1 MSDKIKRLL
10 SNNKKKLN
18 NNKEVNF
25 QNINY
30 DNQNIS
36 YNDINED
43 NNNIT
48 EENNYIIDDLN
59 NDIDNEN
66 NNKKNSITGLS
77 NNITTEQDNELP
89 LITLNFI
96 SICQCCKN
104 KFDSKNNLPYLL
116 KCGHFFCVNC
126 IKQYFTDQTG
136 VVCPSDGLVAKSI
149 NELTL
154 LKNLIIDSKNQKKNN
169 SLKKSTYNQLNLFR
183 LSNNKNNI
191 DDDNNYKMSNY
202 CLTHK
207 NQKLS
212 HIIKGTNE
220 IICVHCAFDRLKS
233 NPNLEIK
240 ELKEIY
246 NEYNDNLEIIMKN
259 CQKNIELIQ
268 HTLDLIN
275 KNKENEEKK
284 LNLYYNNIIK
294 FVENQRKERKEQIEN
309 IFKEN
314 THDLEQRLLIFNEII
329 EQGDELQKLL
339 EKDEEM
345 ANQTYSKVLNNY
357 NCVLKLNKS
366 NIEDNTNNKLKY
378 IKDNNE
384 NEANIKDYLNKISN
398 LNIIYRIIKYIK
410 AGRVHLEDINEN
422 KFQKIENELSDNNN
436 SSVKYHK
443 TILDKKR
450 IFNNNIKNLS
460 CENLYENK
468 NYSNNFKETN
478 YFIHNYSNSNKNYTK
493 INNLRNRV
501 INSTKN
507 SNALNRTPFFKNQEQ
522 NEEINNKRSLRVN
535 KSLINSNN
543 LLESYLELKN
553 KEKSMSLNNYDNF
566 NMIDMKAESQ
576 KNSKSF
582 NNLNILNNFYNLDY
596 SRSHK
601 NNYLNKKP
609 AISHFNSKKNYD
621 SNNMKLY
628 NESLRKLIPQQ
639 FRQFNKTFNF
649 KKKANI

>member
-18 NNKEVNF
+18 NNKEINF
-25 QNINY
+25 QNIDY

-36 YNDINED
+36 YNDINEV

-59 NDIDNEN
+59 NDNDNETN
-66 NNKKNSITGLS
+66 DKINSITGLS

-191 DDDNNYKMSNY
+191 DDDNNYIMSNY

-284 LNLYYNNIIK
+284 LNLFYNNIPK
-294 FVENQRKERKEQIEN
+294 FIQ
-309 IFKEN
+309 
-314 THDLEQRLLIFNEII
+314 
-329 EQGDELQKLL
+329 
-339 EKDEEM
+339 
-345 ANQTYSKVLNNY
+345 
-357 NCVLKLNKS
+357 
-366 NIEDNTNNKLKY
+366 
-378 IKDNNE
+378 
-384 NEANIKDYLNKISN
+384 
-398 LNIIYRIIKYIK
+398 LNI
-410 AGRVHLEDINEN
+410 
-422 KFQKIENELSDNNN
+422 
-436 SSVKYHK
+436 
-443 TILDKKR
+443 
-450 IFNNNIKNLS
+450 
-460 CENLYENK
+460 
-468 NYSNNFKETN
+468 
-478 YFIHNYSNSNKNYTK
+478 
-493 INNLRNRV
+493 
-501 INSTKN
+501 
-507 SNALNRTPFFKNQEQ
+507 
-522 NEEINNKRSLRVN
+522 
-535 KSLINSNN
+535 
-543 LLESYLELKN
+543 
-553 KEKSMSLNNYDNF
+553 
-566 NMIDMKAESQ
+566 
-576 KNSKSF
+576 SF
-582 NNLNILNNFYNLDY
+582 
-596 SRSHK
+596 
-601 NNYLNKKP
+601 
-609 AISHFNSKKNYD
+609 
-621 SNNMKLY
+621 
-628 NESLRKLIPQQ
+628 
-639 FRQFNKTFNF
+639 
-649 KKKANI
+649 

>member
-18 NNKEVNF
+18 NNKEINF
-25 QNINY
+25 QNIDY

-36 YNDINED
+36 YNDINEV

-59 NDIDNEN
+59 YDIDNETN
-66 NNKKNSITGLS
+66 DKINSITGLS

-169 SLKKSTYNQLNLFR
+169 SLKNSTYNHLNLFR

-191 DDDNNYKMSNY
+191 DDDNNYIMSNY

-284 LNLYYNNIIK
+284 LNLFYNNIIK

-329 EQGDELQKLL
+329 EQGAELQKLL
-339 EKDEEM
+339 EKDEEI
-345 ANQTYSKVLNNY
+345 ANKTYSKVLNNY

-378 IKDNNE
+378 IKFNNE
-384 NEANIKDYLNKISN
+384 NEDNIKDYLNKISN

-410 AGRVHLEDINEN
+410 TGRVHLKDTNEN
-422 KFQKIENELSDNNN
+422 KFQKIENELSYNNN

-460 CENLYENK
+460 CENLSENK
-468 NYSNNFKETN
+468 EPN
-478 YFIHNYSNSNKNYTK
+478 YFIHNSSTSNKNYTK

-553 KEKSMSLNNYDNF
+553 NEKNLSLNNYDNF
-566 NMIDMKAESQ
+566 NIIDMKDESQ
-576 KNSKSF
+576 KNSKTF

-596 SRSHK
+596 SRGHK

-609 AISHFNSKKNYD
+609 AISHFNSKKNND
-621 SNNMKLY
+621 SKNMKLY

-649 KKKANI
+649 K

>member
-18 NNKEVNF
+18 NNKEINF
-25 QNINY
+25 QNIDY

-36 YNDINED
+36 YNDINEV

-59 NDIDNEN
+59 NDNDNETN
-66 NNKKNSITGLS
+66 DKINSITGLS

-191 DDDNNYKMSNY
+191 DDDNNYIMSNY

-284 LNLYYNNIIK
+284 LNLFYNNIIK

-329 EQGDELQKLL
+329 EQGADLQKLL
-339 EKDEEM
+339 EKDEEISSK
-345 ANQTYSKVLNNY
+345 TYSKVLNNY

-378 IKDNNE
+378 IKFNNE
-384 NEANIKDYLNKISN
+384 NEDNIKDYLNKISN

-410 AGRVHLEDINEN
+410 TGRVHLKDTNEN
-422 KFQKIENELSDNNN
+422 KFQKIENELSYNNN

-460 CENLYENK
+460 CENLSENK
-468 NYSNNFKETN
+468 EPN
-478 YFIHNYSNSNKNYTK
+478 YFIHNSSTSNKNYTK

-522 NEEINNKRSLRVN
+522 NEVINNKRSLRVN

-553 KEKSMSLNNYDNF
+553 NEKNMSLNNYDNF
-566 NMIDMKAESQ
+566 NIIDMKDESQ

-596 SRSHK
+596 SRGHK

-609 AISHFNSKKNYD
+609 TFSHFNSKKNND
-621 SNNMKLY
+621 SKNMKLY

-649 KKKANI
+649 K